1 MKNVFLFVLLFSL
14 LTACTTPA
22 PTSTPTPLT
31 SLTLSPTN
39 PELVVGSTQQFTATA
54 LDADGQALSDVTF
67 SWETS
72 DGAVALVDSNGMVS
86 AVAVGNSDIT
96 VSAQGLS
103 QSATLTVTNQSTT
116 QPGFTLLL
124 EPATLDLAR
133 DTTQTVTVKLG
144 RTGGFAGTV
153 QVTVANLPSGVTA
166 PELTIPENAD
176 SATLTLSASAAAP
189 PGDTTL
195 TVAGSS
201 NGLLSSAV
209 LLLNVLETP
218 ATPDF
223 SFSVAPTSLSIQK
236 GSTANVA
243 VSMTRSGGFAEA
255 VDVSLVNPP
264 SGISGSTSL
273 AAGATTGLLELVVS
287 NGASL
292 GTQKFIVKAKGG
304 SIEKTVELSLTVTST
319 PPAPDFGL
327 SLSPNVLSLEQGK
340 SSQIT
345 INLSKLHGFD
355 SATQLSL
362 LNAPSGISAA
372 DVMVATGS
380 ASATLTVAVAS
391 SVSPG
396 TKTLTVQGV
405 SGSLTRTA
413 TLDLTVTA
421 APTPDFAL
429 TVNVPG
435 TVQQGSSLAITVNVL
450 RLHGFN
456 GAVAVSL
463 LNPPNRIGAT
473 PITIPAGSNSATLT
487 LDVGPSVSPG
497 ATALTLYGRSGGLS
511 HEFPFQITV
520 TAAPPPA
527 DFSFS
532 LSPASATMV
541 AGSSGQ
547 ITVNIQGQNG
557 FNDAVEVTT
566 DPALAGVIGA
576 PALTIPAAAQSG
588 TVQTGTLQVAVAT
601 TASSQTYSVTVT
613 AKSGS
618 LQHTATLTV
627 NVLPIPVADFS
638 LGFSGN
644 SSFTLQQGLAA
655 QVGSV
660 MIARQNTFTDPVTL
674 ALEGSIVGTGADK
687 VAADFPG
694 NPVAGTS
701 AFLNLLV
708 GATVPPGTYPLTVRG
723 TSGTINQTLAL
734 SLTVFKPPFTF
745 ALSPNDVSV
754 PKGSSRSITV
764 TLNREAGFTDAVN
777 LESGQANGTT
787 ITFNPNPVT
796 GNTTTLTITA
806 APDAP
811 VGVVYPTLG
820 STNLNPN
827 VYVAYTLRV
836 VQPDFSIG
844 VEQTI
849 NPFDPGAIPVI
860 PQGVTRNLTVRVFDA
875 GNGFDQKVDLSLTGL
890 PSGIS
895 ASFNPASIA
904 PGDVSTLSLSVAANV
919 APGDYT
925 FSISGQNDAVGT
937 RTKSYTVHVASATL
951 LEEYFT
957 STSMPSGWVV
967 TNGGNGPSTWRLVSS
982 ASPPVPLGSV
992 YMRAALQGGAPDT
1005 TMDEYLSTPAF
1016 DVATSFCNI
1025 VKLKFAHAFNA
1036 DAAGTISV
1044 EASNNNGASWT
1055 KFYDLSIGDMG
1066 TLDLTVPNQA
1076 IGGTQ
1081 AKLRFRYLN
1090 TSLSA
1095 SGFWGIDNVVVTC
1108 Q

>member
-1 MKNVFLFVLLFSL
+1 MKNVLLVVVLLFL
-14 LTACTTPA
+14 LAACTTPA
-22 PTSTPTPLT
+22 PTPTPTPLA

-39 PELVVGSTQQFTATA
+39 PELFVGSTQQFTATA
-54 LDADGQALSDVTF
+54 LTADGQTLSGITF

-72 DGAVALVDSNGMVS
+72 DGAVASVDSTGLVN
-86 AVAVGNSDIT
+86 AVAVGTSDLT
-96 VSAQGLS
+96 VSAQGVSQAVTLS
-103 QSATLTVTNQSTT
+103 VINQSSTP
-116 QPGFTLLL
+116 PGFTLSL
-124 EPATLDLAR
+124 EPTTLELAR
-133 DTTQTVTVKLG
+133 DTTQNVTVNLE
-144 RTGGFAGTV
+144 RTGGFAGVV
-153 QVTVANLPSGVTA
+153 QVTVANLPSGVSA
-166 PELTIPENAD
+166 PELAIPENAD
-176 SATLTLSASAAAP
+176 SATLTLSASTSAT
-189 PGDTTL
+189 PGETTL
-195 TVAGSS
+195 SVAGSS

-218 ATPDF
+218 ATPNF
-223 SFSVAPTSLSIQK
+223 SFSLAPTSLSIQK

-243 VSMTRSGGFAEA
+243 VSVTRSGGFAGA
-255 VDVSLVNPP
+255 VEVSLVNPP

-273 AAGATTGLLELVVS
+273 AAGAMTGTLELAGS
-287 NGASL
+287 NTANL
-292 GTQKFIVKAKGG
+292 GTQKFSVKAKGG
-304 SIEKTVELSLTVTST
+304 SIEKTVELSVTVTST
-319 PPAPDFGL
+319 PPTPDFGL

-340 SSQIT
+340 SSGIT
-345 INLSKLHGFD
+345 VTLSKLHGFD
-355 SATQLSL
+355 GATQISL
-362 LNAPSGISAA
+362 VNPPSGVSAA
-372 DVMVATGS
+372 DVTIVAGS
-380 ASATLTVAVAS
+380 TSATLTLTVAPT
-391 SVSPG
+391 VSPG
-396 TKTLTVQGV
+396 TKTLTLQGV

-429 TVNVPG
+429 SVNVPS
-435 TVQQGSSLAITVNVL
+435 TVQQGNSLAVSVNVL
-450 RLHGFN
+450 RLRGFN
-456 GAVAVSL
+456 GAVEVSL
-463 LNPPNRIGAT
+463 NNPPNRVRAT
-473 PITIPAGSNSATLT
+473 PVTIPAGSSSATLT
-487 LDVGPSVSPG
+487 IDIGPSVSPG
-497 ATALTLYGRSGGLS
+497 ATALVLQGSSGSLN
-511 HEFPFQITV
+511 HTTPFQITV
-520 TAAPPPA
+520 TAAPPA

-532 LSPASATMV
+532 LSPASTTMM
-541 AGSSGQ
+541 AGSSTQ

-576 PALTIPAAAQSG
+576 PTLTIPAAAQSG
-588 TVQTGTLQVAVAT
+588 TLQVAVAA
-601 TASSQTYSVTVT
+601 TALSQAYNVTVT

-618 LQHTATLTV
+618 LQHTTTLTV
-627 NVLPIPVADFS
+627 TVSPPPASEFS

-644 SSFTLQQGLAA
+644 SSFTLQQGVAA

-660 MIARQNTFTDPVTL
+660 TIARQSTFTAPVML
-674 ALEGSIVGTGADK
+674 ALEGSIVGTGTDK

-708 GATVPPGTYPLTVRG
+708 GANVPPGTYPLTVRG

-754 PKGSSRSITV
+754 PKGSSRTITV

-777 LESGQANGTT
+777 LSSGQANGTT

-796 GNTTTLTITA
+796 GNTTTLTVTA

-827 VYVAYTLRV
+827 VYTAYTLRV
-836 VQPDFSIG
+836 VQSDFSIG

-849 NPFDPGAIPVI
+849 NPFDPGAVPVL
-860 PQGVTRNLTVRVFDA
+860 PQGVTRSLGVRVFDA
-875 GNGFDQKVDLSLTGL
+875 GNGFDQKVNLSVTGL
-890 PSGIS
+890 PSGLS
-895 ASFNPASIA
+895 ASLNPASIA

-925 FSISGQNDAVGT
+925 FSVSGQNDAVGT
-937 RTKSYTVHVASATL
+937 RTKSYTVHVTSGTL

-957 STSMPSGWVV
+957 SSTSMPSGWVV
-967 TNGGNGPSTWRLVSS
+967 SNGGNGPSTWRLVSS
-982 ASPPVPLGSV
+982 ANPPVPLGSV
-992 YMRAALQGGAPDT
+992 YMRAALQGGASDT
-1005 TMDEYLSTPAF
+1005 TMDEYLTTPTF
-1016 DVATSFCNI
+1016 DVATSFCNS
-1025 VKLKFAHAFNA
+1025 VKLEFAMAFNA
-1036 DAAGTISV
+1036 DLAATISV
-1044 EASNNNGASWT
+1044 EASNNNGSSWT
-1055 KFYDLSIGDMG
+1055 KFYDLSVGNAG
-1066 TLDLTVPNQA
+1066 TLDLTVPIQT
-1076 IGGTQ
+1076 ISGTQ
-1081 AKLRFRYLN
+1081 AKLRFHYLN